1 MTTIN
6 THETDFYTW
15 TQEQAALLRAGRVTD
30 LDIAGLLEEVEDM
43 GRSERRELASR
54 LAVLLMH
61 LLKWKYQ
68 PDRQGNSWRLTIEEQ
83 RYEVRKEL
91 RDNPGLKSDI
101 PAFMVDSYEVARLK
115 AAKETKLQKSTFPTD
130 CPWNFEQVINDDFW
144 PG

>member
-130 CPWNFEQVINDDFW
+130 CPWLFEQIMDDDFW
-144 PG
+144 PA